1 MGVGA
6 LIWPILAATVLA
18 AYGWRAVFPALALG
32 WALLAIPLT
41 LLFFFGA
48 QDGAAADPREKARGS
63 GRPPGGVGS
72 VFLRRRVAG
81 GRVSCAYTGI
91 VVNLVPL
98 LRAKALDIGWAAAI
112 AGLVG
117 LFSIFGRLVTG
128 HLLDRFPAP
137 IIGTAVFALLIPASA
152 LLGFGPPTFAVLALA
167 VALVGL
173 ASGAELDIV
182 TFMTARLF
190 GLRQFASLYSVLI
203 AFVSL
208 SASSGPLLAGW
219 LFDHTGSYRGFL
231 LLVGPMAAVGA
242 VLIASLPRGAAP
254 GERHAA

>member
-1 MGVGA
+1 MFSKELMRSWSCFSVIGWPLLPLDACGA
-6 LIWPILAATVLA
+6 RAGPAA
-18 AYGWRAVFPALALG
+18 P
-32 WALLAIPLT
+32 
-41 LLFFFGA
+41 
-48 QDGAAADPREKARGS
+48 PRDIAG
-63 GRPPGGVGS
+63 GRPRPQVFFS
-72 VFLRRRVAG
+72 SFFLRLLVAG
-81 GRVSCAYTGI
+81 GLFSCAYTGI